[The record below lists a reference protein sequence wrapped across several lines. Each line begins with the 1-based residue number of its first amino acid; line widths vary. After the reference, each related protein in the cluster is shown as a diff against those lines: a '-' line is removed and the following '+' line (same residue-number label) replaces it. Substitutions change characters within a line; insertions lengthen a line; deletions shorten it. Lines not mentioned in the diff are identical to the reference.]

1 MPFHHFHRL
10 QTAVL
15 LAAVS
20 SLNADAL
27 RVSPLEKSQQLPL
40 SKSDRSAQEVNLGW
54 IPPELSGAGLQWMG
68 LEGEVPSWKDLRGQ
82 IIVLQSFRAP
92 SPQMRKVRESI
103 EALGTNDVL

>member
-10 QTAVL
+10 QIAVL

-54 IPPELSGAGLQWMG
+54 IPPELSGAGLQWM
-68 LEGEVPSWKDLRGQ
+68 LSL
-82 IIVLQSFRAP
+82 IHI
-92 SPQMRKVRESI
+92 
-103 EALGTNDVL
+103 